1 VSGLH
6 PIVVCG
12 RCGRTGP
19 GRLATATLPALCRS
33 CLAYE
38 RKPKTRCRVC
48 GAVTVKRVRPG
59 HDGDLCDECVPDKH
73 ERVCGIC
80 GRVGR
85 LAVRATDTSPAIGD
99 CCYRPPVATCSRCG
113 REQPCYHASDLQ
125 RAICLGCAS
134 RRTTIVTCLD
144 CGEPRAAHRRV
155 DGGAICAARDR
166 RRGNTIGVCAGCGE
180 RAPLR
185 RERCDRCLLLAAVDE
200 LADGGDPVAVA
211 ALGPFLEWIAAAR
224 NPASMLRWM
233 QTPTFWVTRDLI
245 DGVIEVSHV
254 GLDAVAPRA
263 PQAVG
268 FVRAQLVGC
277 GVLPARDEP
286 SAAFAA
292 WHTTAIERIAPGRDR
307 AHVRAYATWQV
318 AHQLARTS
326 QSGRPT
332 VSAQKY
338 ARSLV
343 GEAIKLT
350 CWLHAQQHELR
361 DLRQDLLDAWLADGP
376 GVRRRARLFVA
387 SLHVDWPYDFPQ
399 QPALQDEQRFAV
411 LRRLLDDH
419 DIGLRE
425 RFAGSVLLLYAQPLT
440 RIAQLRTADI
450 TTTDSG
456 ETAITIARGAIT
468 LPEPLASI
476 ALALRYQRVAD
487 GEQDGWL
494 IPGRKPGTHIT
505 AEHLRKRLAP
515 HGITSR
521 PARHG
526 ALLALA
532 GRLPAPILAERLGIH
547 QARAAQWARA
557 AGATYAPYV
566 RLRPQQAARH
576 R

>member
-1 VSGLH
+1 MSGRH
-6 PIVVCG
+6 PIVVCR

-19 GRLATATLPALCRS
+19 GRLATSTSPDLCRN

-48 GAVTVKRVRPG
+48 GTVTVKRIRPG
-59 HDGDLCDECVPDKH
+59 HDGDLCDDCVPGKH
-73 ERVCGIC
+73 ERVCGVC

-85 LAVRATDTSPAIGD
+85 LAVRATDTSPAVGD

-155 DGGAICAARDR
+155 DGGAICAACDR

-277 GVLPARDEP
+277 RVLQARDEP

-292 WHTTAIERIAPGRDR
+292 WHAQALERIAPGRDR
-307 AHVRAYATWQV
+307 AHVRAYAT
-318 AHQLARTS
+318 
-326 QSGRPT
+326 
-332 VSAQKY
+332 
-338 ARSLV
+338 
-343 GEAIKLT
+343 
-350 CWLHAQQHELR
+350 
-361 DLRQDLLDAWLADGP
+361 
-376 GVRRRARLFVA
+376 
-387 SLHVDWPYDFPQ
+387 
-399 QPALQDEQRFAV
+399 
-411 LRRLLDDH
+411 
-419 DIGLRE
+419 
-425 RFAGSVLLLYAQPLT
+425 
-440 RIAQLRTADI
+440 
-450 TTTDSG
+450 
-456 ETAITIARGAIT
+456 
-468 LPEPLASI
+468 
-476 ALALRYQRVAD
+476 
-487 GEQDGWL
+487 
-494 IPGRKPGTHIT
+494 
-505 AEHLRKRLAP
+505 
-515 HGITSR
+515 
-521 PARHG
+521 
-526 ALLALA
+526 
-532 GRLPAPILAERLGIH
+532 
-547 QARAAQWARA
+547 
-557 AGATYAPYV
+557 
-566 RLRPQQAARH
+566 
-576 R
+576 